1 MARAL
6 ISDPFH
12 AFRFHVSVTTVN
24 GRAALGP
31 VGAGF
36 TNVTLPTH
44 SVETAEY
51 KEGIWVYRR
60 KFPGDP
66 TFDDVTLTRGVTTT
80 DSEFWLWINE
90 TTRGLEYRAD
100 LVIKHF
106 HRSNI
111 PDQQNFSGLAPSRVV
126 KIYEAFPIS
135 VKPGSDMD
143 SVSSEI
149 SLQEITLSLEKFEVI
164 NNKAS

>member
-12 AFRFHVSVTTVN
+12 AFRFHVKVTSVN
-24 GRAALGP
+24 GRPALGD
-31 VGAGF
+31 VTAGF
-36 TNVTLPTH
+36 TNVTLPTQ
-44 SVETAEY
+44 SVESAEY

-66 TFDDVTLTRGVTTT
+66 TFDDITFSRGVTTAGT
-80 DSEFWLWINE
+80 EFWSWINE
-90 TTRGLEYRAD
+90 TARSLEYRAD
-100 LVIKHF
+100 LEIHHF
-106 HRSNI
+106 HRSDV
-111 PDQQNFSGLAPSRVV
+111 PEQVDFSGLTGSRVIKV
-126 KIYEAFPIS
+126 YEAFPIS

-149 SLQEITLSLEKFEVI
+149 SLQEITLSLERFEVI
-164 NNKAS
+164 NNKA